1 MGYLWGEI
9 QPLPRDSVVVTA
21 DNAKIQVSGL
31 TLEVIE
37 TAGHAQHHNAFW
49 WEPNRILFSGDVA
62 GVAIGKGP
70 IFPPCP
76 PPDVNLELWR
86 ASLERIRALN
96 PTQLFLTHFGLR
108 QQPELHLR
116 ELETRLTDWAA
127 WMKDRMSEGKSEEEI
142 LPEFRRFT
150 ENQLVAAG
158 GTPADLVA
166 YEQADPAA
174 MSVTG
179 LCRYWRKYHPDL
191 VFS

>member
-1 MGYLWGEI
+1 
-9 QPLPRDSVVVTA
+9 
-21 DNAKIQVSGL
+21 
-31 TLEVIE
+31 
-37 TAGHAQHHNAFW
+37 
-49 WEPNRILFSGDVA
+49 
-62 GVAIGKGP
+62 
-70 IFPPCP
+70 
-76 PPDVNLELWR
+76 
-86 ASLERIRALN
+86 
-96 PTQLFLTHFGLR
+96 LR

-116 ELETRLTDWAA
+116 ELEARLTDWAA

-158 GTPADLVA
+158 ATPVDLVA

-179 LCRYWRKYHPDL
+179 LCRYWRKHHPDL